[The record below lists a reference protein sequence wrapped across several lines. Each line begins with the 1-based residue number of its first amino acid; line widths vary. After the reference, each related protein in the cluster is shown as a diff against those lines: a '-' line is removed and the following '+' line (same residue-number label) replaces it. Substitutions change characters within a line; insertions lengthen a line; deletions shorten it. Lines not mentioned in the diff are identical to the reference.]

1 MFFNLYILVFVQ
13 ELHTRDWPTEGGEP
27 CCKRLFKPIFFYQL
41 DSLLHFARKKKKA
54 LPAVL
59 HTTTDGSICSVVE
72 PIFFSKVFWSTLGEA
87 RWVEILRKTCKTFA
101 RAGDHSN
108 RDSMGSTATHAVD
121 KWEDFALDSVLDFAS
136 HLAYVRSIHALFLP
150 TSTGKAL
157 LDEESCNA
165 RKIAMAG

>member
-1 MFFNLYILVFVQ
+1 MAFAVVRGRSDVSFEDVCDASDLCAAEADNLCDTAT
-13 ELHTRDWPTEGGEP
+13 ETTR
-27 CCKRLFKPIFFYQL
+27 
-41 DSLLHFARKKKKA
+41 
-54 LPAVL
+54 
-59 HTTTDGSICSVVE
+59 TTTDRSICSVVE

-87 RWVEILRKTCKTFA
+87 RWVEILRRTCKTFA

-108 RDSMGSTATHAVD
+108 KDSIGSTVKHAVD

-136 HLAYVRSIHALFLP
+136 HLAYVRSIHTLFLP

-165 RKIAMAG
+165 RQIAMAS

>member
-1 MFFNLYILVFVQ
+1 MAFTIVRGRSEVNYNDVCDASDSCAPEADNLRETSL
-13 ELHTRDWPTEGGEP
+13 ETTR
-27 CCKRLFKPIFFYQL
+27 
-41 DSLLHFARKKKKA
+41 
-54 LPAVL
+54 
-59 HTTTDGSICSVVE
+59 TTTDGSICSVVE

>member
-1 MFFNLYILVFVQ
+1 MA
-13 ELHTRDWPTEGGEP
+13 
-27 CCKRLFKPIFFYQL
+27 FKDARGCSEVNFKDVCDASDSCAAEA
-41 DSLLHFARKKKKA
+41 DSLCDTSLETRR
-54 LPAVL
+54 
-59 HTTTDGSICSVVE
+59 TTPDGSICSVVE

-108 RDSMGSTATHAVD
+108 RDSIGSTAKHAVD
-121 KWEDFALDSVLDFAS
+121 KWEDFALDSVLDIAS

-157 LDEESCNA
+157 LDEESGNA
-165 RKIAMAG
+165 RQIAMAG